1 MTGIKVAPQGRRL
14 EHTQVKLAK
23 DPYGRDVLWIGDFP
37 TDDPKDPKTD
47 LGAII
52 EKMVAVTP
60 LHCDSTHAATLRLI
74 GDRFP
79 DAAPARAKPAR
90 KRAAG

>member
-1 MTGIKVAPQGRRL
+1 
-14 EHTQVKLAK
+14 
-23 DPYGRDVLWIGDFP
+23 VLWVGDFP

-52 EKMVAVTP
+52 DKMVSVTP
-60 LHCDSTHAATLRLI
+60 LHCDSTHAATLSKINGLFAGLGNGR
-74 GDRFP
+74 G
-79 DAAPARAKPAR
+79 KPAR